1 MYHLCLLEPALFRFL
16 HDAPR
21 SELLIDLPLNCF
33 MTLRGH
39 LALEDDYCSRTK
51 QQGSGEGGG
60 QNMPR
65 LCGGIKDFDVLC
77 STSGNIITFKKI
89 LLHSVSYSN
98 IMNVM

>member
-21 SELLIDLPLNCF
+21 SELLIDMPLKSF

-39 LALEDDYCSRTK
+39 LALEAEYYSRTK

-60 QNMPR
+60 QNRPR
-65 LCGGIKDFDVLC
+65 FNGG
-77 STSGNIITFKKI
+77 
-89 LLHSVSYSN
+89 
-98 IMNVM
+98 VMEKASFSRNRKN